1 MEISHDLTTDSFIEA
16 LTRFFSRRGPP
27 IEKYSDNG
35 TNFKG
40 AEAEIKTALEK
51 WNLDRI
57 DRFLQR
63 FGIKWTFIPPQ
74 ASHARG
80 VCGKGRFAPFGRY
93 SVHF

>member
-16 LTRFFSRRGPP
+16 LTRFFSRRRPP
-27 IEKYSDNG
+27 IEIYSDNG

-51 WNLDRI
+51 WNLDRM

-74 ASHARG
+74 ESHARG